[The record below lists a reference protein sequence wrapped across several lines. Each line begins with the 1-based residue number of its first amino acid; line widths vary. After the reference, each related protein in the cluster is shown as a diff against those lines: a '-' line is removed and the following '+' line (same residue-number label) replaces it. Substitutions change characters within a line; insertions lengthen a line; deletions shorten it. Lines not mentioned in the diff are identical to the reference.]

1 MKTLLRS
8 LLLLARD
15 LLDPLLHFQE
25 VSILAYHS
33 ISDAKIPTA
42 VAPSELRAQLTM
54 LRAHGYVFVSLDAIE
69 NWYAGKGTLPRK
81 SVALTFDD
89 GYADFETQAL
99 PILESLSAP
108 ATLFMVGD
116 PAASRAALANDIPL
130 MDAAAQER
138 LAAHPLVTLGY
149 HSRSHANL
157 ATLSDS
163 KITLE
168 VAPPAPYAFFAYP
181 GGNHGA
187 KAVNAVERAGYR
199 AAFGIGSNLVTPQ
212 SERFILPRT
221 VITQGMNLAQVR
233 FVVSRAVYWYGGLKR
248 NLHA

>member
-1 MKTLLRS
+1 MKTILRS
-8 LLLLARD
+8 LLLFTRD

-25 VSILAYHS
+25 VSVLAYHS

-89 GYADFETQAL
+89 GYADFETNAL
-99 PILESLSAP
+99 PILEEFSAP
-108 ATLFMVGD
+108 VALFIVGD
-116 PAASRAALANDIPL
+116 AAASRAALANDIPL
-130 MDAAAQER
+130 MDATAQER
-138 LAAHPLVTLGY
+138 IATHPLVTLGY

-157 ATLSDS
+157 AKLHGSELTSE
-163 KITLE
+163 I
-168 VAPPAPYAFFAYP
+168 VPPVTYAFFAYP
-181 GGNHGA
+181 GGNHG
-187 KAVNAVERAGYR
+187 KDAVAEVERAGYR
-199 AAFGIGSNLVTPQ
+199 AAFGIGSNLVTPR
-212 SERFILPRT
+212 SERFIMPRT
-221 VITQGMNLAQVR
+221 VITQDMNLRQVR
-233 FVVSRAVYWYGGLKR
+233 FVVSRAVYWYGCLKR